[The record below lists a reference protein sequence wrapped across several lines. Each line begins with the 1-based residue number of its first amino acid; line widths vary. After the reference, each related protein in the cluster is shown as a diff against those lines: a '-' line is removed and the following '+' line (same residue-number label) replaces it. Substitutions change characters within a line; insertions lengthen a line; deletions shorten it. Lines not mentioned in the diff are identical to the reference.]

1 MPFGGKLDV
10 IKMYHVVNLLEM
22 VVQVDLVCVLLAAA
36 VAHVLLQTFVYNL
49 HVTHSVSKLQ
59 KNYRCK
65 SDEKG
70 LETVSRTYKFRER
83 EIITKTKEASKD
95 DPIKMTENYP
105 VR

>member
-59 KNYRCK
+59 KKIIDGNYK
-65 SDEKG
+65 SYEKG
-70 LETVSRTYKFRER
+70 LETVSRTYEFRER
-83 EIITKTKEASKD
+83 EIITKTKEARKD
-95 DPIKMTENYP
+95 DRM
-105 VR
+105 RRL